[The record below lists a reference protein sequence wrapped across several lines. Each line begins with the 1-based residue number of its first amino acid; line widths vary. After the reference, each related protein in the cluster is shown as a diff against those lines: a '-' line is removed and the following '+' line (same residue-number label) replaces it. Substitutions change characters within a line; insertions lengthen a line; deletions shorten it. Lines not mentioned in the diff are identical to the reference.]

1 MWPARVPYSSMPARS
16 EGRQRTAELPMSFV
30 SIAALFLA
38 TSLICAAMQVTNVD
52 PTAMFEQATKR
63 MNDAIAHVRKTGRL
77 AEVRDDLLRVAS
89 EFAAVHQAL
98 SATPHPNSTLALI
111 HSAHCLRIVQQWAE
125 SKKLYEKAIELART
139 NHEIEYQA
147 KAWLGI
153 EKVESIGY
161 KNHAASLNAIDE
173 ALRLVRSAGNLKS
186 MEANLIL
193 ERAD

>member
-1 MWPARVPYSSMPARS
+1 
-16 EGRQRTAELPMSFV
+16 
-30 SIAALFLA
+30 
-38 TSLICAAMQVTNVD
+38 
-52 PTAMFEQATKR
+52 
-63 MNDAIAHVRKTGRL
+63 
-77 AEVRDDLLRVAS
+77 
-89 EFAAVHQAL
+89 
-98 SATPHPNSTLALI
+98 ALI

-193 ERAD
+193 ERADRETETGNLDVALKLVDSSIQTAYRLNDKDLLQPALFSRSGIKHNMAAALLQQYVNLPHKTPVDWK